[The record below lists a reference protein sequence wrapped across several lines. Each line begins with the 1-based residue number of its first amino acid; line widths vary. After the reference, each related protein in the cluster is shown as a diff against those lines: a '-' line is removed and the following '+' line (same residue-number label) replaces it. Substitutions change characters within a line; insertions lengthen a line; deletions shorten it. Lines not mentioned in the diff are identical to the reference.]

1 MMDNKRTRRIAI
13 VGAGLGGLTLARLL
27 QIQGIEA
34 TVYEREA
41 SRHARSQGGSLD
53 LHADSGQRAIRA
65 SGLEEAFLKIARPES
80 QAFRIMDKHGHLLAD
95 RPTDADAPS
104 QPEVDR
110 ADLRDLLLDSVR
122 PETIRWDHPL
132 SHITP
137 LADGRHRLE
146 FTNGQTDDADLVVGV
161 DGGRSRVR
169 PILSDA
175 DPVYTG
181 VSFIDI
187 RIADA
192 ARTQPEIA
200 RLVGPGRLFALDDGK
215 GIFTALLGNGS
226 LASYVGL
233 QVPEDWLAVS
243 GISFDDPEPA
253 RAAVLSHFSDW
264 SPALT
269 AIIRQADDPLALIQL
284 TMLPVEHRWEHKPG
298 VTLIGDAAHLM
309 SSFAGVGV
317 NLAMLD
323 ALELADALGQTADI
337 DDAVRRCEAAM
348 FERSS
353 RASAMA
359 IANQTRA
366 FSPDG
371 ARQLASLLSHSAPD

>member
-27 QIQGIEA
+27 QMRGIEA

-95 RPTDADAPS
+95 RPADADAAV

-137 LADGRHRLE
+137 LADGRYRLE
-146 FTNGQTDDADLVVGV
+146 FTNGQTDDADLVVGA

-169 PILSDA
+169 PILSDG

-243 GISFDDPEPA
+243 GISFDDHEPA

-269 AIIRQADDPLALIQL
+269 AIIRQADTPLALIQL
-284 TMLPVEHRWEHKPG
+284 NMLPVEHRWDHKPG

-359 IANQTRA
+359 IANQNRA

-371 ARQLASLLSHSAPD
+371 AQQLASLLSRSASD